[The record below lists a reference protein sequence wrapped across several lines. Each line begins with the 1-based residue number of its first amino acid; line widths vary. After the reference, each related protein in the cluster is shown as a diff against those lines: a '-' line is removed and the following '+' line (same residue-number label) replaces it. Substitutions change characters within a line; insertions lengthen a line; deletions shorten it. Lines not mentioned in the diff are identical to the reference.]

1 MYKKLFLLNLIKLMS
16 KDGDAGGG
24 NPSDDDK
31 DSDKDKKDKKSNTT
45 GEKTT
50 EELLAE
56 VNKSLASLTAGM
68 DELKKKNESLE
79 KELSETKKLSQE
91 LKDEYT
97 KSFNGD
103 DDKKSPDKKASVNK
117 ESDTFDI
124 FDAIAKTHR

>member
-1 MYKKLFLLNLIKLMS
+1 MYKKLFLLDLIKLMS
-16 KDGDAGGG
+16 KEGDAGGG
-24 NPSDDDK
+24 NPPDDK
-31 DSDKDKKDKKSNTT
+31 NSDKDKDKKSDTT

-103 DDKKSPDKKASVNK
+103 DDKKSPDKKASSNK